1 LEREREGWLPRVGS
15 RGRLRTDSSFSKGV
29 GTVDSSDVSR
39 YDQFSSSSSC
49 EKSGN
54 GVRCCGVGAVI
65 KLDEDGSEAGLR
77 NGEDVDVVV

>member
-1 LEREREGWLPRVGS
+1 M
-15 RGRLRTDSSFSKGV
+15 
-29 GTVDSSDVSR
+29 DSSDVSR